1 MHAMT
6 KIQVL
11 LSLTLFSL
19 TLAPAVAAENFE
31 CPSPF
36 KPNTP
41 SKLEEIKGLL
51 PNVNAMADIGQ
62 LNVTI
67 DTLRREGMPKNL
79 IIDHLIGAYCPMI
92 AREAS
97 LTESEKAAL
106 VRRFSGQ
113 VTQLV
118 YSLESGLDIIINV
131 PLTPDIV
138 DAVNSIARKQGL
150 SGPAWIAMTIDN
162 ALQQHS
168 GAQRQ

>member
-1 MHAMT
+1 
-6 KIQVL
+6 L

-19 TLAPAVAAENFE
+19 TLVPAVAAEKFE

-41 SKLEEIKGLL
+41 AKLEEIKGLL
-51 PNVNAMADIGQ
+51 PNVNAMADIAQ

-92 AREAS
+92 AQGTS
-97 LTESEKAAL
+97 LTESEKAAV

-113 VTQLV
+113 VTRLV

-131 PLTPDIV
+131 PLTPDVV
-138 DAVNSIARKQGL
+138 DAVNRIAGKQGL

-162 ALQQHS
+162 ALQQQS
-168 GAQRQ
+168 AAQR

>member
-6 KIQVL
+6 KIQFL

-19 TLAPAVAAENFE
+19 TLVPAVAAEKFE

-41 SKLEEIKGLL
+41 AKLEEIKGLL
-51 PNVNAMADIGQ
+51 PNVNAMTDIGQ

-79 IIDHLIGAYCPMI
+79 IIDHLVGAYCPMI

-106 VRRFSGQ
+106 VQRFSGQ
-113 VTQLV
+113 VN
-118 YSLESGLDIIINV
+118 DW
-131 PLTPDIV
+131 
-138 DAVNSIARKQGL
+138 SIALKVVWTL
-150 SGPAWIAMTIDN
+150 SLMYRSRLISLMLSTA
-162 ALQQHS
+162 
-168 GAQRQ
+168 